1 MVFTNLDK
9 REVVLAMKLMV
20 EADGVNHSSEKA
32 LFDCIYNSLNI
43 SNEEGLVIMNYFKE
57 VKNDMALS
65 LKRHLDTIG
74 CWTLEKRKDLIS
86 ILTVTAF
93 IDRNLDNRENELIKQ
108 YRIACGLS
116 YTDYSILDA
125 MQDAK
130 KYIII

>member
-1 MVFTNLDK
+1 MAFTNLDK
-9 REVVLAMKLMV
+9 REVILAMKFMI
-20 EADGVNHSSEKA
+20 EADGINHPSEKA

-43 SNEEGLVIMNYFKE
+43 SNEEGLAIMNYFKE
-57 VKNDMALS
+57 AKNDMVLS
-65 LKRHLDTIG
+65 LRKHLDTIG
-74 CWTLEKRKDLIS
+74 RWSLEKRKDLIS

-93 IDRNLDNRENELIKQ
+93 IDKNLDNRENELLKQ

-116 YTDYSILDA
+116 YTDYSMLDA